1 MQLGSLRHRP
11 ISSNASR
18 DPQRPGTST
27 PASTTMGRLKD
38 RRRRVKNKFALMR
51 DNRGVCFNS
60 KYHIEVDFEVP
71 KKLQWYYAPPFF
83 GFWFILYLSVVN
95 TQVNHMPRG
104 LTRSE
109 ESSHPGAFIAQRAED
124 TLIELT
130 RIGPRVVGSVA
141 NEVTTVQFLRDEV
154 AKVAAEA
161 NERFELEVDVQQAS
175 GAYVHWTMVNM
186 YQGIQNVV
194 VKLSEKGSTSENYLL
209 INSHYDSVPASPG
222 AGDDGSMVA
231 TMLEVMRV
239 IAKSDDPL
247 AHPIV
252 FLFNGAEENPLQASH
267 AFITQHKWAKNC
279 KALINL
285 DSAGSG
291 GREILF
297 QSGPNHPWLMKY
309 YRQVPHPFATTLGE
323 EIFQAGYI
331 PSDTDFRIFRDYG
344 GVPGL
349 DMAYIFNGYVYHTKY
364 DRVNVFPRSS
374 FQHTGD
380 NVLSLAKS
388 LANAPEMDDPEA
400 HAEGH
405 NVFYDFLG
413 WFMIF
418 YTETTSVIINS
429 VIGAIALLAIVIS
442 LYFMSLRSGCS
453 LVGVLTRFGIVL
465 GIQLVSLALAL
476 GLAVLVAVFMDGVDR
491 SLSWFTHMWLIIG
504 LYGFPIIFGMSILP
518 SLYLEKTKK
527 DLLSL
532 GFRVQ
537 LFMHSHCI
545 CLIIL
550 LIALTAMGIRSACF
564 LMICV
569 FFDII
574 ALIVNLVT
582 KWHRKAYLFA
592 IAVMVCQV
600 LPFVY
605 FTYILTAFLMTIVP
619 MLGRSGASSNPDMG
633 IALATWFFSLIFSG
647 FLVPLIMF
655 FRKTRTIVLCFFA
668 GTILFIII
676 AVTNVGFPFQ
686 PKTSAQRYA
695 VIHAHRVLH
704 NADGTTRTDE
714 SGIYI
719 YPQDRRINIAEDEIK
734 AFGDTHKVSEYCDEE
749 MFCGMPLYNHRW
761 SKAREYSL
769 WIPISAKPQIPTEY
783 PSLILQDVEELEES
797 TQRRFNFSL
806 TGPDHMTIFVNVKN
820 DAKLLDWSF
829 NDTLLK
835 ENEAPPHFIYFSYG
849 LDSSALEFTIDVETT
864 SSFDTPTLE
873 IGIGGHWVHHESM
886 RSQSFSDHIDSFPS
900 YAYVQAWVGT
910 YESWYF

>member
-1 MQLGSLRHRP
+1 
-11 ISSNASR
+11 
-18 DPQRPGTST
+18 
-27 PASTTMGRLKD
+27 MG
-38 RRRRVKNKFALMR
+38 
-51 DNRGVCFNS
+51 FNS
-60 KYHIEVDFEVP
+60 KYHIDVDFEVP
-71 KKLQWYYAPPFF
+71 KKLQWYYAPAFF
-83 GFWFILYLSVVN
+83 GFWFVLYLCLVN
-95 TQVNHMPRG
+95 TQVNHIPKG

-109 ESSHPGAFIAQRAED
+109 EASHPDSFIAQRAED

-154 AKVAAEA
+154 AKVQAEA
-161 NERFELEVDVQQAS
+161 SERFEIEIDVQQAS
-175 GAYVHWTMVNM
+175 GAYMHWIMVNM

-194 VKLSEKGSTSENYLL
+194 VKLSERGNTNENYLL
-209 INSHYDSVPASPG
+209 INSHYDSVPGSPG

-239 IAKSDDPL
+239 IAKSNDSL

-309 YRQVPHPFATTLGE
+309 YRKVPHPFANTLAE
-323 EIFQAGYI
+323 EVFQAGYI

-349 DMAYIFNGYVYHTKY
+349 DMAYIFNGYVYHTKF

-380 NVLSLAKS
+380 NVLSLARA
-388 LANAPEMDDPEA
+388 LANAPELDNTAA

-413 WFMIF
+413 WFIIF
-418 YTETTSVIINS
+418 YTATTSIIINVVIS
-429 VIGAIALLAIVIS
+429 VVALLAIGVSI
-442 LYFMSLRSGCS
+442 YFMSVRSGCS
-453 LVGVLTRFGIVL
+453 LSGVLMRFGIIF

-476 GLAVLVAVFMDGVDR
+476 GLGLLVALFMDGVDR
-491 SLSWFTHMWLIIG
+491 SMSWFTQMWLIIG
-504 LYGFPIIFGMSILP
+504 LYVFPIIFGMSILP
-518 SLYLEKTKK
+518 AFYLEKTKK

-537 LFMHSHCI
+537 LFMHSHCV
-545 CLIIL
+545 CLVIL
-550 LIALTAMGIRSACF
+550 LITLTALGIRSACF
-564 LMICV
+564 LMLCV

-574 ALIVNLVT
+574 ALIINLVT
-582 KWHRKAYLFA
+582 KWHRKAYWFA
-592 IAVMVCQV
+592 IAVMICQI
-600 LPFVY
+600 LPFTY
-605 FTYILTAFLMTIVP
+605 FTYILTALLMTIIP
-619 MLGRSGASSNPDMG
+619 MQGRSGAESNPDMG
-633 IALATWFFSLIFSG
+633 IAVVTWLFALMFAG
-647 FLVPLIMF
+647 FIVPLIMF
-655 FRKTRTIVLCFFA
+655 FRKTRTIVLCFLA
-668 GTILFIII
+668 GTILFIIL
-676 AVTNVGFPFQ
+676 AVTNVGFPYQ
-686 PKTSAQRYA
+686 PKTSTQRYA
-695 VIHAHRVLH
+695 LIHAHRVLH

-719 YPQDRRINIAEDEIK
+719 YPQDRRIHIADDELK
-734 AFGDTHKVSEYCDEE
+734 ALGHAHKVSEFCDEE

-761 SKAREYSL
+761 HKDREYSL
-769 WIPISAKPQIPTEY
+769 WIPTNLKPQIPTAY
-783 PSLILQDVEELEES
+783 PSLTLQEITELEDS
-797 TQRRFNFSL
+797 TKRRFNFSL
-806 TGPDHMTIFVNVKN
+806 VGPDHMTIFVNVKN
-820 DAKLLDWSF
+820 NAKLLDWSF
-829 NDTLLK
+829 NETLIR
-835 ENEAPPHFIYFSYG
+835 ENEPPPHFVYFSYG
-849 LDSSALEFTIDVETT
+849 LDNSALEFTIDVEKTT

-873 IGIGGHWVHHESM
+873 IGIGGHWVHHENT
-886 RSQSFSDHIDSFPS
+886 RSQGLSDHIDNFPS

>member
-1 MQLGSLRHRP
+1 VQ
-11 ISSNASR
+11 
-18 DPQRPGTST
+18 
-27 PASTTMGRLKD
+27 
-38 RRRRVKNKFALMR
+38 
-51 DNRGVCFNS
+51 FNS
-60 KYHIEVDFEVP
+60 KYHIDVDFEVP
-71 KKLQWYYAPPFF
+71 KKLQWYYAPAFF
-83 GFWFILYLSVVN
+83 GFWFILYLSLVN
-95 TQVNHMPRG
+95 TQVNHIPRG

-109 ESSHPGAFIAQRAED
+109 ESSHPDAFIAQRAED

-130 RIGPRVVGSVA
+130 RIGQRVVGSVA

-154 AKVAAEA
+154 AKVQAEA
-161 NERFELEVDVQQAS
+161 NERFELELDVQLAS
-175 GAYVHWTMVNM
+175 GAYMHWTMVNM

-194 VKLSEKGSTSENYLL
+194 VKLSEKGNTNENYLL
-209 INSHYDSVPASPG
+209 INSHYDSVPGSPG

-239 IAKSDDPL
+239 IAKSDGPL
-247 AHPIV
+247 AHPII

-297 QSGPNHPWLMKY
+297 QSGPNHPWLMDY
-309 YRQVPHPFATTLGE
+309 YRKVPHPFANTLGE

-349 DMAYIFNGYVYHTKY
+349 DMAYLFNGYVYHTKY

-380 NVLSLAKS
+380 NVLSLAKA
-388 LANAPEMDDPEA
+388 LANAPELDDTAA

-413 WFMIF
+413 WFIIF
-418 YTETTSVIINS
+418 YTATTGVIINVIVS
-429 VIGAIALLAIVIS
+429 VIALLAIGIS
-442 LYFMSLRSGCS
+442 IYFMSVRSGCS
-453 LVGVLTRFGIVL
+453 LGGVMTRFGIVL

-476 GLAVLVAVFMDGVDR
+476 GLAILVAVFMDGVDR
-491 SLSWFTHMWLIIG
+491 SMSWFTQMWLIIG
-504 LYGFPIIFGMSILP
+504 LYLFPIIFGMSILP
-518 SLYLEKTKK
+518 ALYLQKTKK

-564 LMICV
+564 LMLCV

-582 KWHRKAYLFA
+582 KWHRKAYCFA
-592 IAVMVCQV
+592 IAVMICQI
-600 LPFVY
+600 LPFTY
-605 FTYILTAFLMTIVP
+605 FTYILTALLMTIVP
-619 MLGRSGASSNPDMG
+619 MIGRSGATSNPDMG
-633 IALATWFFSLIFSG
+633 IALVTWLFAILFLG
-647 FLVPLIMF
+647 FIVSVESISKVNSIRLSIEIQVPLIMF
-655 FRKTRTIVLCFFA
+655 FRKTRTIVLCFLA

-676 AVTNVGFPFQ
+676 AVTNVGFPYQ

-704 NADGTTRTDE
+704 NADGTIRTDE
-714 SGIYI
+714 SGIYV
-719 YPQDRRINIAEDEIK
+719 YPQDRRINIAEDQIN
-734 AFGDTHKVSEYCDEE
+734 ALGQTHKVSEYCEEE

-761 SKAREYSL
+761 HKAREYSL
-769 WIPISAKPQIPTEY
+769 WIPVNEKPQIPTTY
-783 PSLILQDVEELEES
+783 PSLTLQDTEELEDS
-797 TQRRFNFSL
+797 NQRRFNFSL

-820 DAKLLDWSF
+820 DARLLDWSF
-829 NDTLLK
+829 NETLIK
-835 ENEAPPHFIYFSYG
+835 ENQTPPHFVYFSYG
-849 LDSSALEFTIDVETT
+849 LDSSPLEFTIDVEVSILHFHSFCLALTQIMFFQKTT

-873 IGIGGHWVHHESM
+873 IGIGGHWVHHESL
-886 RSQSFSDHIDSFPS
+886 RSQSFSAHIDNFPA
-900 YAYVQAWVGT
+900 YTYVQAWVGT

>member
-1 MQLGSLRHRP
+1 
-11 ISSNASR
+11 
-18 DPQRPGTST
+18 
-27 PASTTMGRLKD
+27 MG
-38 RRRRVKNKFALMR
+38 
-51 DNRGVCFNS
+51 FNS
-60 KYHIEVDFEVP
+60 KYHIDVDFEVP
-71 KKLQWYYAPPFF
+71 KKLQWYYAPAFF
-83 GFWFILYLSVVN
+83 GFWFVLYLCLVN
-95 TQVNHMPRG
+95 TQVNHIPKG

-109 ESSHPGAFIAQRAED
+109 EASHPDSFIAQRAED

-154 AKVAAEA
+154 AKVQAEA
-161 NERFELEVDVQQAS
+161 SERFEIEIDVQQAS
-175 GAYVHWTMVNM
+175 GAYMHWIMVNM

-194 VKLSEKGSTSENYLL
+194 VKLSERGNTNENYLL
-209 INSHYDSVPASPG
+209 INSHYDSVPGSPG

-239 IAKSDDPL
+239 IAKSNDSL

-309 YRQVPHPFATTLGE
+309 YRKVPHPFANTLAE
-323 EIFQAGYI
+323 EVFQAGYI

-349 DMAYIFNGYVYHTKY
+349 DMAYIFNGYVYHTKF

-380 NVLSLAKS
+380 NVLSLARA
-388 LANAPEMDDPEA
+388 LANAPELDNTAA

-413 WFMIF
+413 WFIIF
-418 YTETTSVIINS
+418 YTATTSIIINVVIS
-429 VIGAIALLAIVIS
+429 VVALLAIGVSI
-442 LYFMSLRSGCS
+442 YFMSVRSGCS
-453 LVGVLTRFGIVL
+453 LSGVLMRFGIIF

-476 GLAVLVAVFMDGVDR
+476 GLGLLVALFMDGVDR
-491 SLSWFTHMWLIIG
+491 SMSWFTQMWLIIG
-504 LYGFPIIFGMSILP
+504 LYVFPIIFGMSILP
-518 SLYLEKTKK
+518 AFYLEKTKK

-537 LFMHSHCI
+537 LFMHSHCV
-545 CLIIL
+545 CLVIL
-550 LIALTAMGIRSACF
+550 LITLTALGIRSACF
-564 LMICV
+564 LMLCV

-574 ALIVNLVT
+574 ALIINLVT
-582 KWHRKAYLFA
+582 KWHRKAYWFA
-592 IAVMVCQV
+592 IAVMICQI
-600 LPFVY
+600 LPFTY
-605 FTYILTAFLMTIVP
+605 FTYILTALLMTIIP
-619 MLGRSGASSNPDMG
+619 MQGRSGAESNPDMG
-633 IALATWFFSLIFSG
+633 IAVVTWLFALMFAG
-647 FLVPLIMF
+647 FIVPLIMF
-655 FRKTRTIVLCFFA
+655 FRKTRTIVLCFLA
-668 GTILFIII
+668 GTILFIIL
-676 AVTNVGFPFQ
+676 AVTNVGFPYQ
-686 PKTSAQRYA
+686 PKTSTQRYA
-695 VIHAHRVLH
+695 LIHAHRVLH

-719 YPQDRRINIAEDEIK
+719 YPQDRRIHIADDELK
-734 AFGDTHKVSEYCDEE
+734 ALGHAHKVSEFCDEE

-761 SKAREYSL
+761 HKDREYSL
-769 WIPISAKPQIPTEY
+769 WIPTNLKPQIPTAY
-783 PSLILQDVEELEES
+783 PSLTLQEITELEDS
-797 TQRRFNFSL
+797 TKRRFNFSL
-806 TGPDHMTIFVNVKN
+806 VGPDHMTIFVNVKN
-820 DAKLLDWSF
+820 NAKLLDWSF
-829 NDTLLK
+829 NETLIR
-835 ENEAPPHFIYFSYG
+835 ENEPPPHFVYFSYG
-849 LDSSALEFTIDVETT
+849 LDNSALEFTIDVETT

-873 IGIGGHWVHHESM
+873 IGIGGHWVHHENT
-886 RSQSFSDHIDSFPS
+886 RSQGLSDHIDNFPS